1 METFNAIMKA
11 LIFIVMTGAAAIAM
25 FVAACY
31 FILGSKGEEDRF
43 AIIMIFGVP
52 SALSS
57 VIALWGMINIIY
69 YWLFSVQLL
78 PVHYC
83 D

>member
-1 METFNAIMKA
+1 METFNAVMMA
-11 LIFIVMTGAAAIAM
+11 LILIVLTGTAAIAM

-52 SALSS
+52 SAVAG
-57 VIALWGMINIIY
+57 VIALWGMINVIY
-69 YWLFSVQLL
+69 YWLI
-78 PVHYC
+78 PAIW
-83 D
+83 

>member
-31 FILGSKGEEDRF
+31 LILGSKGEEDRF

-52 SALSS
+52 SALSG
-57 VIALWGMINIIY
+57 VIALWGMINVIY
-69 YWLFSVQLL
+69 YWLI
-78 PVHYC
+78 PAIW
-83 D
+83 

>member
-31 FILGSKGEEDRF
+31 FILGSKGEEDRNY
-43 AIIMIFGVP
+43 VV
-52 SALSS
+52 S
-57 VIALWGMINIIY
+57 
-69 YWLFSVQLL
+69 Q
-78 PVHYC
+78 
-83 D
+83 

>member
-52 SALSS
+52 SALSG
-57 VIALWGMINIIY
+57 VIALWGMINVIY
-69 YWLFSVQLL
+69 YWLI
-78 PVHYC
+78 PAIW
-83 D
+83 

>member
-43 AIIMIFGVP
+43 AIIMIFGDYDH
-52 SALSS
+52 L
-57 VIALWGMINIIY
+57 
-69 YWLFSVQLL
+69 VQTIMG
-78 PVHYC
+78 YSE
-83 D
+83 

>member
-31 FILGSKGEEDRF
+31 FILGSTTPTKGEK
-43 AIIMIFGVP
+43 G
-52 SALSS
+52 
-57 VIALWGMINIIY
+57 
-69 YWLFSVQLL
+69 
-78 PVHYC
+78 
-83 D
+83 

>member
-1 METFNAIMKA
+1 MKA
-11 LIFIVMTGAAAIAM
+11 LIFIVMTGVAAIAM

-43 AIIMIFGVP
+43 AIIMIFGIP

-69 YWLFSVQLL
+69 YWLI
-78 PVHYC
+78 PAIW
-83 D
+83 

>member
-31 FILGSKGEEDRF
+31 FT
-43 AIIMIFGVP
+43 AVHVP
-52 SALSS
+52 
-57 VIALWGMINIIY
+57 VE
-69 YWLFSVQLL
+69 
-78 PVHYC
+78 
-83 D
+83 

>member
-1 METFNAIMKA
+1 MKA
-11 LIFIVMTGAAAIAM
+11 LIFIVLTGAAAIAM

-57 VIALWGMINIIY
+57 LIALWGMINVIY
-69 YWLFSVQLL
+69 YWLI
-78 PVHYC
+78 PAIW
-83 D
+83 

>member
-1 METFNAIMKA
+1 METFNAVMMA
-11 LIFIVMTGAAAIAM
+11 LILIALTGTAAIAM

-43 AIIMIFGVP
+43 AIIIIFGVP
-52 SALSS
+52 SAVAG

-69 YWLFSVQLL
+69 YWLI
-78 PVHYC
+78 PAIW
-83 D
+83 

>member
-57 VIALWGMINIIY
+57 IIALWGMINVIY
-69 YWLFSVQLL
+69 YWLI
-78 PVHYC
+78 PAIW
-83 D
+83 

>member
-1 METFNAIMKA
+1 
-11 LIFIVMTGAAAIAM
+11 MTGVAAIAM

-43 AIIMIFGVP
+43 AIIMIFGIP

-69 YWLFSVQLL
+69 YWLI
-78 PVHYC
+78 PAIW
-83 D
+83 

>member
-1 METFNAIMKA
+1 MKA

-57 VIALWGMINIIY
+57 VIALWGMINVIY
-69 YWLFSVQLL
+69 YWLI
-78 PVHYC
+78 PAIW
-83 D
+83 

>member
-1 METFNAIMKA
+1 MKA
-11 LIFIVMTGAAAIAM
+11 LIFIAMTGAAAIAM

-57 VIALWGMINIIY
+57 VIALWGMINVIY
-69 YWLFSVQLL
+69 YWLI
-78 PVHYC
+78 PAIW
-83 D
+83 

>member
-1 METFNAIMKA
+1 METFNAVMMA
-11 LIFIVMTGAAAIAM
+11 LILIALTGTAAIAM

-52 SALSS
+52 SAVAG
-57 VIALWGMINIIY
+57 VIALWGMINVIY
-69 YWLFSVQLL
+69 YWLI
-78 PVHYC
+78 PAIW
-83 D
+83 

>member
-1 METFNAIMKA
+1 MQA
-11 LIFIVMTGAAAIAM
+11 LVFIVMTGAAAIAM

-52 SALSS
+52 SALSC
-57 VIALWGMINIIY
+57 VIALWGIINVIY
-69 YWLFSVQLL
+69 YWLI
-78 PVHYC
+78 PAIW
-83 D
+83 

>member
-1 METFNAIMKA
+1 MKA

-52 SALSS
+52 SALVS
-57 VIALWGMINIIY
+57 VIALWGMINVIY
-69 YWLFSVQLL
+69 YWLI
-78 PVHYC
+78 PAIW
-83 D
+83 

>member
-1 METFNAIMKA
+1 MKA
-11 LIFIVMTGAAAIAM
+11 LVFIVITGAAAIAM

-52 SALSS
+52 SALSC

-69 YWLFSVQLL
+69 YWLI
-78 PVHYC
+78 PAIW
-83 D
+83 